1 MNDVKELKN
10 LDKLSSLNRKRWI
23 WGSEYNH
30 SITLDYLQKV
40 CVSIM
45 DLNSEMKYL
54 DKPEI
59 KDIVFIITLVC
70 WICEAKKSI
79 YDKLRDEV
87 KEHIK
92 LEEDEELKKANEYM
106 KALRSFVVA
115 HPLKTNRHDKFGM
128 DGDLIC
134 VDFRSVDD
142 PICKLIDDLTFWFS
156 LDIEG
161 LHTNA
166 TDEPSDFNLLVYSK
180 KIDQMK
186 YIKYIKVRFS
196 DIYHVAELNIDY
208 LYTLDKALSKLTKK
222 KVGIL

>member
-10 LDKLSSLNRKRWI
+10 LDKLSSLNSKRWI
-23 WGSEYNH
+23 WGSEYNY

-45 DLNSEMKYL
+45 DLNSEIKHL
-54 DKPEI
+54 NKPEI
-59 KDIVFIITLVC
+59 KDIVFVITLVC
-70 WICEAKKSI
+70 WICEAKQAI
-79 YDKLRDEV
+79 YNKLRDEV
-87 KEHIK
+87 KEYIN
-92 LEEDEELKKANEYM
+92 LRDDEELIKANKYI
-106 KALRSFVVA
+106 KALRSFVIA
-115 HPLKTNRHDKFGM
+115 HPLETTRHDKFGM

-134 VDFRSVDD
+134 IDFRRADD
-142 PICKLIDDLTFWFS
+142 PICKLIDDPTFWFS

-161 LHTNA
+161 LHENA

-196 DIYHVAELNIDY
+196 DIYRVAELNIDY
-208 LYTLDKALSKLTKK
+208 LYKLDKTLGKLTQK

>member
-1 MNDVKELKN
+1 MSDIKELKN
-10 LDKLSSLNRKRWI
+10 LDKLSSLNSKRWI
-23 WGSEYNH
+23 WGSEYNY

-45 DLNSEMKYL
+45 DLNGEMKYL

-79 YDKLRDEV
+79 YDKLRYEV

-92 LEEDEELKKANEYM
+92 SKEDEELKKANEYM
-106 KALRSFVVA
+106 KALRSFVIA
-115 HPLKTNRHDKFGM
+115 HPLKTNRHDKFRM

-134 VDFRSVDD
+134 VDFRSADD
-142 PICKLIDDLTFWFS
+142 PICKLIDDPTFWFS

-161 LHTNA
+161 LHENA

-196 DIYHVAELNIDY
+196 DIYRVAELNIDY
-208 LYTLDKALSKLTKK
+208 LYKLDKALNKITKK
-222 KVGIL
+222 KVGIQ